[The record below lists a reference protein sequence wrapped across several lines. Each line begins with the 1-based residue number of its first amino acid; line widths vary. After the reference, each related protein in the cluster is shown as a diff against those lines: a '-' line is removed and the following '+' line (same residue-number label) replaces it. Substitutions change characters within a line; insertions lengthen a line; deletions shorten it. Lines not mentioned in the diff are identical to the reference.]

1 MDKLDR
7 SGTAAGLG
15 LLNLDR
21 IYNNVCEQIMDPQRC
36 ESHLKWPA
44 VATLGAIMAEPSLL
58 AAAAEVAFDG
68 IAPNTHAD
76 QKSWLLAQALFTA
89 STAQAAYE
97 LSPSDRAHINPKAA
111 IAVQDYISRDQK
123 LAVMKFYV
131 MADTELTHIAM
142 NWPAGP
148 YGQYRIGDDGYVTDE
163 QFVRVIPDPLDQS
176 LYEYIAN
183 GGPLTDKVI
192 SAAVRGEAGYI
203 DTLASQAIDNDPD
216 APVYYTEGEQDEWE
230 DSLNDGFVEE
240 SELKTERA
248 HVMPGT
254 KNLIAQISKK
264 LGGGTEGALHTTA
277 PDRTAYFHY
286 GQS

>member
-1 MDKLDR
+1 M
-7 SGTAAGLG
+7 
-15 LLNLDR
+15 
-21 IYNNVCEQIMDPQRC
+21 
-36 ESHLKWPA
+36 
-44 VATLGAIMAEPSLL
+44 
-58 AAAAEVAFDG
+58 
-68 IAPNTHAD
+68 
-76 QKSWLLAQALFTA
+76 
-89 STAQAAYE
+89 
-97 LSPSDRAHINPKAA
+97 
-111 IAVQDYISRDQK
+111 
-123 LAVMKFYV
+123 
-131 MADTELTHIAM
+131 
-142 NWPAGP
+142 
-148 YGQYRIGDDGYVTDE
+148 
-163 QFVRVIPDPLDQS
+163 RVIPDPLDQS

-183 GGPLTDKVI
+183 GGPLTDEVI